1 MRVRISFMRFRDVC
15 NRGPGAIALYVI
27 SQLVF
32 TVVLVVAIL
41 FLVKGIFKSSEPYK
55 HSIGVIETNPEV
67 MRSLGDNYRQTGFI
81 FGSIRVSGKNG
92 SADFSYRLRGMSG
105 ISKVKVTAIKAS
117 GSWIYTVIDFY
128 PDARGSDVVNLLKQ

>member
-15 NRGPGAIALYVI
+15 SRGPGAIALYVI

-32 TVVLVVAIL
+32 TVVLVVAIF
-41 FLVKGIFKSSEPYK
+41 FLVKGIIKASEPYK

-117 GSWIYTVIDFY
+117 GSWIYTELFFY
-128 PDARGSDVVNLLKQ
+128 PDARGSDVINLLE